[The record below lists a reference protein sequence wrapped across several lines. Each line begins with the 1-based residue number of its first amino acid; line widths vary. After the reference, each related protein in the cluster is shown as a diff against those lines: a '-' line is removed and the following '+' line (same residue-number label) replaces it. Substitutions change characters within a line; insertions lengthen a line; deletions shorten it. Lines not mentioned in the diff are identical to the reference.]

1 MRIERFYTIAA
12 TLFLLSS
19 LLRVEAQTT
28 KPKAIS
34 GLELHTELALPVWH
48 DNPESRPPKVVRIA
62 CTGDMMLGL
71 NYPDNSP
78 QYAPED
84 GARLFDDVKP
94 WLVGADL
101 TIGNLE
107 GVLLDSGGEPK
118 IVKNDKYRYHFRM
131 PERYINH
138 LLDAGYDALTIANNH
153 ARDFGDSGLKSTQRV
168 LKASGMA
175 YCGVKDVCEKAII
188 ERDGVRYGLCGFAP
202 NTSMCNIHDIALAER
217 LVKELREKDSCD
229 LVIVTFHGGAEGSTM
244 NHVTRQTE
252 SYIGESRGNVYEF
265 SHRCIDAGA
274 DFVFG
279 HGPHVVRG
287 LELYKGKLIAYSLG
301 NFCTP
306 FGINRA
312 GRNGYA
318 PVLCVDLTT
327 RGEFLGGEIIPATQP
342 AREGPKIDHSGVVIA
357 EMQRLSREDFPESE
371 LKIDNSGKLSR

>member
-1 MRIERFYTIAA
+1 MRLGRIFIIAIA
-12 TLFLLSS
+12 LVVGCTGVIMAQQTLQRQIDLPRPAHS
-19 LLRVEAQTT
+19 
-28 KPKAIS
+28 
-34 GLELHTELALPVWH
+34 HALPEWN
-48 DNPESRPPKVVRIA
+48 DNPLSAPPRVVRIA
-62 CTGDMMLGL
+62 CTGDIMLGL

-84 GARLFDDVKP
+84 GTRLFDEVKE

-101 TIGNLE
+101 TVGNLE

-118 IVKNDKYRYHFRM
+118 VVKSDKYRYHFRM
-131 PERYINH
+131 PERYVNL
-138 LLDAGYDALTIANNH
+138 LLDAGFDAMTIANNH
-153 ARDFGDSGLKSTQRV
+153 ARDFGDTGLRSTQRV
-168 LKASGMA
+168 LKESGMA
-175 YCGVKDVCEKAII
+175 YFGVKDVCEKAVV
-188 ERDGVRYGLCGFAP
+188 ELDGVRYGLCGFAP

-217 LVKELREKDSCD
+217 LVVELREEDGCD
-229 LVIVTFHGGAEGSTM
+229 IVIVTFHGGAEGSEM

-327 RGEFLGGEIIPATQP
+327 RGEFLGGEIISATQP
-342 AREGPKIDHSGVVIA
+342 GREGPKIDRSGVVLE
-357 EMQRLSREDFPESE
+357 EMRRLSREDFPESE
-371 LKIDNSGKLSR
+371 LIIGSDGKLSR